1 MTMAAIATL
10 VAGIVIGYFGQRS
23 RMCFVGAIRDFVL
36 FRDSA
41 LMKGLLAFLATALL
55 AYPLLNVLGGDFSVG
70 ATDDSCVD
78 AGGNGASESLLTL
91 GGVSVMIIGGIGIG
105 IFSTLANGCPFR
117 QHVLAGRGVI
127 SAFGYLAGFYV
138 AAVTFHWF
146 VLPFL
151 DTIF

>member
-1 MTMAAIATL
+1 
-10 VAGIVIGYFGQRS
+10 
-23 RMCFVGAIRDFVL
+23 
-36 FRDSA
+36 
-41 LMKGLLAFLATALL
+41 
-55 AYPLLNVLGGDFSVG
+55 
-70 ATDDSCVD
+70 
-78 AGGNGASESLLTL
+78 
-91 GGVSVMIIGGIGIG
+91 MIIGGIGIG